1 MRNTRAIP
9 PNFIALRATIAVS
22 PRFAILLVYNTSMTV
37 RTRIAPS
44 PTGIAHLG
52 TAYTAMRNLAIARQN
67 KGQFI
72 VRIEDTDR
80 ERYVEGAVDVIF
92 DAMKWLNLGN
102 DEGPNVG
109 GLFAPYTQSERLPL
123 YQEHVKTLIENGKAY
138 YCFCTKERLDQV
150 RAEQQA
156 KKELPRYDKFC
167 RNTPLADA
175 KKRVVDGEK
184 YVIRLKVPETG
195 VTICQDVVRGPIE
208 FQNSGIDDQVLLKSD
223 GYPTYHLGVVVDD
236 HLMQITHIIRGEEW
250 LSSTPKHV
258 LIYEAFNWELPI
270 FAHLPVIRNKDHS
283 KMSKRKNDVSILS
296 HRDKGYL
303 PEAINNFLALMGWSH
318 PEKKEIFSLDE
329 FLKLFTLERI
339 TLTAPVYDIEK
350 LNWINGMYIREMD
363 DSELTKRLAPFVP
376 ADCPKDMIAQILPL
390 IKERLVTLKDFEELT
405 TFFYRDIVVD
415 QTLLTKKSTVEEV
428 KVQLAATKSALSLI
442 DDKDW
447 TSENIE
453 QKVRSLAET
462 NGWKP
467 GQYFMMLRV
476 AVTGKTATPPLFE
489 TMQVLGRKK
498 CLQRLEETP

>member
-1 MRNTRAIP
+1 M
-9 PNFIALRATIAVS
+9 V
-22 PRFAILLVYNTSMTV
+22 V

-92 DAMKWLNLGN
+92 DAMKWLGLTN

-109 GLFAPYTQSERLPL
+109 GPFAPYTQSERLGV
-123 YQEHVKTLIENGKAY
+123 YQEQVKKLIENGKAY

-150 RAEQQA
+150 RADQQNR
-156 KKELPRYDKFC
+156 KELPRYDRFC
-167 RNTPLADA
+167 RNIPLAESS
-175 KKRVVDGEK
+175 KRVEAGEK

-195 VTICQDVVRGPIE
+195 VTVCKDVVRGDIE

-236 HLMQITHIIRGEEW
+236 HLMEITHVIRGEEW

-258 LIYEAFNWELPI
+258 LIYEAFGWDLPV

-339 TLTAPVYDIEK
+339 TLTAPVYDLEK
-350 LNWINGMYIREMD
+350 LNWINGQYIRGLSDE
-363 DSELTKRLAPFVP
+363 ELTRRLLVPSEANGGVGFVP
-376 ADCPKDMIAQILPL
+376 SDCPSKLVTQVLPL
-390 IKERLVTLKDFEELT
+390 IKERFVTLKDFESLT
-405 TFFYRDIVVD
+405 DFFYRDITVD
-415 QTLLTKKSTVEEV
+415 HVMLTKKSTGEEV
-428 KVQLAATKSALSLI
+428 KNQLQGTVSELSLL
-442 DDKDW
+442 DEKNW
-447 TSENIE
+447 THENIE
-453 QKVRSLAET
+453 QKVRTLAEK
-462 NGWKP
+462 NSWKP

-476 AVTGKTATPPLFE
+476 GVTGKTATPPLFE
-489 TMQVLGRKK
+489 TMEVLGREKV
-498 CLQRLEETP
+498 LERLSLHS